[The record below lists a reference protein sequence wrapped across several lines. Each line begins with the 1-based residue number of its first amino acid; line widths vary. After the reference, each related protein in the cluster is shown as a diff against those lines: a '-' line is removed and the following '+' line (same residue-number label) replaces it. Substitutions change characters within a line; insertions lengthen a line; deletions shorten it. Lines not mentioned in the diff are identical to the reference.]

1 LSDARS
7 KIENEGRTAKIK
19 AERTRLL
26 KRAQVKS
33 VIELR
38 RRVNRFDASIEQQGI
53 LMRLDDLSFLE
64 GSNPK
69 AS

>member
-1 LSDARS
+1 MTIVIRKL
-7 KIENEGRTAKIK
+7 TPAKIK
-19 AERTRLL
+19 AERARLL

-53 LMRLDDLSFLE
+53 LMRLDGLSFLE
-64 GSNPK
+64 GSNPRV
-69 AS
+69 S

>member
-1 LSDARS
+1 MTIVIRKL
-7 KIENEGRTAKIK
+7 TPAKIK
-19 AERTRLL
+19 AERARLL

-53 LMRLDDLSFLE
+53 LMRLDGLSFLE

-69 AS
+69 VS

>member
-1 LSDARS
+1 MTIVIRKL
-7 KIENEGRTAKIK
+7 TPAKIK
-19 AERTRLL
+19 AERARLL

-38 RRVNRFDASIEQQGI
+38 RKVQYFQASAEQQGI
-53 LMRLDDLSFLE
+53 MMRLDGLSFLE

-69 AS
+69 IR